1 MAKPMLP
8 SYPAPFDIFS
18 KKKNEKNVRENF
30 SQCPKNLIFEPKMVI
45 LAFLKSKIKN
55 PAV

>member
-8 SYPAPFDIFS
+8 SYPAPFHRFS
-18 KKKNEKNVRENF
+18 KNKILKNVKENF
-30 SQCPKNLIFEPKMVI
+30 SQCPKYLIFEPKMVI
-45 LAFLKSKIKN
+45 LAFLKAKIKN